1 MADLE
6 SSSDT
11 PSDMVMPPAGNRTA
25 RGSVAELDRAQIQG
39 MIHDAP
45 AAAVK
50 FRILTPT
57 TIANKRK
64 GTEHTSDER
73 PPAKQPKIVAETDDE
88 AFEFINYIYIRKKD
102 PPKPRNHAPAG
113 QSNDKINFDLYIEK
127 GPFAFS
133 SGQTFK
139 DYLTMIAATLQCH
152 KSKLILNE
160 LKYKQKVPQTSQAHS
175 LTSELAFA
183 AMVEDMRVAKT
194 AAKRI
199 MYILSPAPMHPNSDE
214 AWWPTTDENGKESAP
229 SGFDFSELDWKGT
242 EDSIASQRKK
252 FDNTVKP
259 LIDQLEEKFPVDNF
273 ALLFPGRR
281 IYKNSAG
288 YYFDLDPGALSSW
301 ASHWA
306 RGTASED
313 SPPNNA
319 YFDAKKRLHPPKTS
333 DANPAVAKPV
343 DSSAPLPIPS
353 APTVSN
359 TPFSG
364 NNILEYFLLQQQQQQ
379 QFQQMLQM
387 QMLQNTRGLLGRPP
401 SIPSA
406 PPSPAKMPVVPIVP
420 LETFCAHYGINDTD
434 RDHLQELGYVPGN
447 KDIKALEHVDWNG
460 VGFPALSW
468 RSILAKHDTFIK
480 DVKLGLWME

>member
-11 PSDMVMPPAGNRTA
+11 PSDMVMPSAGNRIA

-45 AAAVK
+45 AAA
-50 FRILTPT
+50 
-57 TIANKRK
+57 
-64 GTEHTSDER
+64 
-73 PPAKQPKIVAETDDE
+73 KQPKIVAETDDE
-88 AFEFINYIYIRKKD
+88 AFEFINYIYIHKKD
-102 PPKPRNHAPAG
+102 PPKSRNHAPAG
-113 QSNDKINFDLYIEK
+113 QSNSKINFDLYIEK

-133 SGQTFK
+133 SGQMFE

-152 KSKLILNE
+152 KLKLILNE
-160 LKYKQKVPQTSQAHS
+160 LKYMQKVPQTSQAHS

-183 AMVEDMRVAKT
+183 AMVKDMHVAKT
-194 AAKRI
+194 AAKQI
-199 MYILSPAPMHPNSDE
+199 MYILSPAPMGLNSDE

-229 SGFDFSELDWKGT
+229 SGFDFLELDWKGT
-242 EDSIASQRKK
+242 EDSITSQR
-252 FDNTVKP
+252 
-259 LIDQLEEKFPVDNF
+259 
-273 ALLFPGRR
+273 
-281 IYKNSAG
+281 
-288 YYFDLDPGALSSW
+288 
-301 ASHWA
+301 A

-333 DANPAVAKPV
+333 DTNPAAVKPV

-353 APTVSN
+353 ALTILN
-359 TPFSG
+359 TPFG
-364 NNILEYFLLQQQQQQ
+364 RNNILEYFLLQQQQQQ

-387 QMLQNTRGLLGRPP
+387 QMQQNTCGPLGCPP

-406 PPSPAKMPVVPIVP
+406 PPSPAKMPVVPIVL

-434 RDHLQELGYVPGN
+434 CDHLQELGYIPGN
-447 KDIKALEHVDWNG
+447 KDIKPLEHVDWNG
-460 VGFPALSW
+460 VGFLALSW

-480 DVKLGLWME
+480 DIKLGLWME